1 MNGTWG
7 AMAVLGNALPNGS
20 AGAEN
25 GNLAL
30 IVAEIGMLAYAFPQG
45 DQKVRTVLGF
55 PLPNG

>member
-1 MNGTWG
+1 
-7 AMAVLGNALPNGS
+7 MAVLGNALPNGS